1 MQRLLTALLCIAAL
15 ALVAAGCGGSDDDDG
30 GSSADLTEFAPADA
44 PIFVEGAIKPEGD
57 LKSSLEA
64 ILERF
69 PEGDTVGAKLIEE
82 LNASAKESGSETTYE
97 DDIEPW
103 LGERAAF
110 YATGFDTRPS
120 EDVIEGTETE
130 VTEGAVIVETTD
142 DDEAR
147 EKIAEF
153 AAEEGPVEDAE
164 HNGVSYVITEAKT
177 PGEFT
182 AAAVVEGAAILGTEQ
197 GLENSI
203 DAQADGD
210 NLSSQAEYASF
221 REERGDL
228 LISAFADVGA
238 ILDAVPATPE
248 FTEQNREAFKK
259 AYGSFTEQP
268 VIFGAEVTD
277 DQATFDFQGGT
288 SPFLAT
294 GASELLD
301 AGFADSWA
309 AFAVPD
315 IGKTFSGAFDQFA
328 SAGLPPA
335 ELNQANAQLQ
345 RQFGFTLDDLGGLGD
360 IAAFAA
366 GESIVDLQVGALVE
380 IPDAGTRNRLL
391 GAMQKAIQSSGGAKV
406 TPLNIQG
413 ADSGFSVQV
422 PELPV
427 PINVAAAGDRV
438 AIGAGPAT
446 QALISGEGGLTQSAA
461 FEAAEEAVGDGADLS
476 FLVEMEPIV
485 ELVQS
490 TGEDDADFQEAKPYL
505 EAFDLFAAGGQVDGD
520 ITTQRFVVRFSD

>member
-15 ALVAAGCGGSDDDDG
+15 ALVAAGCGGDDDDG

-44 PIFVEGAIKPEGD
+44 PLFVEGAIKPEGD

-69 PEGDTVGAKLIEE
+69 PEGDTVGTKLIDE
-82 LNASAKESGSETTYE
+82 LNASAKEDGSDVTYE

-110 YATGFDTRPS
+110 YATAFDTAPS
-120 EDVIEGTETE
+120 EDVIEGSETE
-130 VTEGAVIVETTD
+130 VSEGAVIVETTD

-164 HNGVSYVITEAKT
+164 HNGVSYVITEAET
-177 PGEFT
+177 PGDFT

-197 GLENSI
+197 GLKDAI

-210 NLSSQAEYASF
+210 NLSGQAEYASF
-221 REERGDL
+221 RDERGDL
-228 LISAFADVGA
+228 LLSAYADVGA
-238 ILDAVPATPE
+238 ILDAVPATPG

-268 VIFGAEVTD
+268 VIFGAEVTS

-309 AFAVPD
+309 AFAAPD
-315 IGKTFSGAFDQFA
+315 VGKAFSGAFDQFA

-335 ELNQANAQLQ
+335 ELNQVNAQLQ

-366 GESIVDLQVGALVE
+366 GESIVDLQVGGIVE

-391 GAMQKAIQSSGGAKV
+391 GAMQKAIRSAGGAKV

-422 PELPV
+422 PDLPV
-427 PINVAAAGDRV
+427 PINVATAGDRV

-446 QALISGEGGLTQSAA
+446 QALISGEGGLTESAA
-461 FEAAEEAVGDGADLS
+461 FQSAEEAVGDGTDLS
-476 FLVEMEPIV
+476 FLVEMDPIV
-485 ELVQS
+485 DLVES
-490 TGEDDADFQEAKPYL
+490 TGEDDSDFQEAKPYL
-505 EAFDLFAAGGQVDGD
+505 EAFELFAAGGQVEGD
-520 ITTQRFVVRFSD
+520 IATQRFVVRFSD